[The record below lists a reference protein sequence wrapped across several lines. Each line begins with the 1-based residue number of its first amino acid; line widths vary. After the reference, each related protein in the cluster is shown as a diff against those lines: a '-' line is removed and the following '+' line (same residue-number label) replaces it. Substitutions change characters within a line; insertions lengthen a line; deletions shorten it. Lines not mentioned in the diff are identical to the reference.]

1 MKRHLAAL
9 ALFVCLV
16 VWGGP
21 AATYAEEAKVLVSPL
36 DGVVGT
42 VLEVYLAE
50 LIERARSEEF
60 DLLVLAIDTPGGLVS
75 SMTAMVNQILTSP
88 VPIVVWV
95 YPYGA
100 RAASA
105 GAFIVQAAHVAAMAP
120 GTRIGAA
127 HPVTAGGGDVPSDEM
142 NRKITNDLAAQMRS
156 LAEERGRSAEV
167 AARMV
172 TESLSLTAQ
181 EAMSRGVVDVMATEL
196 EELLVAINGRKVVV
210 GGRKIVLDLSDYE
223 VEHTEMPMRLKV
235 LHFISRPDIAY
246 LLLML
251 GIYAIIFE
259 ILSPGGFV
267 LGTSGAIMILLGAY
281 GLRMLPLNWAG
292 IILLIAGITVMVID
306 LLIGGMGVLSAFG
319 GVAIIVGGLIIY
331 RAPGGELLR
340 YSMTFVTGAVVA
352 ATGFFLL
359 ALWAFL
365 RSLKTRKASGQEG
378 LVGEP
383 ATVVQA
389 CNPDGMVL
397 CHGEYWKARS
407 ADGEPLGVGE
417 RVKVVSLSGLVLLV
431 SRDKEEDV
439 KSGY

>member
-1 MKRHLAAL
+1 M
-9 ALFVCLV
+9 
-16 VWGGP
+16 
-21 AATYAEEAKVLVSPL
+21 
-36 DGVVGT
+36 
-42 VLEVYLAE
+42 
-50 LIERARSEEF
+50 
-60 DLLVLAIDTPGGLVS
+60 LAIDTPGGLVS

-292 IILLIAGITVMVID
+292 IILLIAGITVMIID

-340 YSMTFVTGAVVA
+340 YSMTFVTGCC
-352 ATGFFLL
+352 GCNGLCWPGLSRIFEDE
-359 ALWAFL
+359 
-365 RSLKTRKASGQEG
+365 KASGGGVVENLLLWFKRVTRMEWCSVMGNIGRREAQMENPWEREKG
-378 LVGEP
+378 LR
-383 ATVVQA
+383 
-389 CNPDGMVL
+389 
-397 CHGEYWKARS
+397 WFRS
-407 ADGEPLGVGE
+407 RGW
-417 RVKVVSLSGLVLLV
+417 SCW
-431 SRDKEEDV
+431 
-439 KSGY
+439 